1 MYLFDIIMF
10 LCYVRGVAENKRIFM
25 SEEKMQEF
33 IKIIRAIAFSV
44 AVVAFCMLYRDTK
57 KAEKQKREDA
67 VFVKDFSEYMLH
79 VAAIEAGADTSKIS
93 GLKNVYMAYD
103 STVLANLQKNMRADS
118 AKYANTL
125 IKDSG
130 VALKWR
136 GQEFEKIMNNI
147 KSGEPSNDSV
157 NQVASYYEQYK
168 QHIQILSIINQAL
181 DCKK

>member
-1 MYLFDIIMF
+1 
-10 LCYVRGVAENKRIFM
+10 M

-67 VFVKDFSEYMLH
+67 VFVKDFSEYVLH

-157 NQVASYYEQYK
+157 NQVANYYEQYK
-168 QHIQILSIINQAL
+168 QHIQILSIINQVL
-181 DCKK
+181 NYNK